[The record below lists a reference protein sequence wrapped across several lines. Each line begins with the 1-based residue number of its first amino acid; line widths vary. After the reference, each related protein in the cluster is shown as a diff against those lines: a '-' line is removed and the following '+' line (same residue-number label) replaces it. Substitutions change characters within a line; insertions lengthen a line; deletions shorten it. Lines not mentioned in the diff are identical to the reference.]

1 MVRVAILEGDP
12 RQTQLLQDYL
22 HRYGEEHREQ
32 FAISC
37 FENGI
42 PFISNYQANY
52 DIVLMDVEMPYMDG
66 ISVAHKLRELDQVA
80 VLIFITNLAQ
90 NACKGYEV
98 DAMDYLVKP
107 VPYPVFALRMTKALR
122 RVSRQAQWQ
131 MFATEDGMVRIRYSV
146 IQYVESQDHWMVFH
160 TAEGEYRIRSTMAKM
175 EELLLPHHF
184 SRASRFFLL
193 NLAHIEAVGTGDVTV
208 AGHKILLGRLY
219 KKQFLN
225 DLTVFL
231 GERVCHG

>member
-107 VPYPVFALRMTKALR
+107 VPHPVFALRMTKALR

-131 MFATEDGMVRIRYSV
+131 MFATEDGMV
-146 IQYVESQDHWMVFH
+146 
-160 TAEGEYRIRSTMAKM
+160 RIRSTMAKM

>member
-131 MFATEDGMVRIRYSV
+131 MFATEDGMVRIR
-146 IQYVESQDHWMVFH
+146 
-160 TAEGEYRIRSTMAKM
+160 STMAKM

>member
-1 MVRVAILEGDP
+1 MVRIAILEDDS
-12 RQTQLLQDYL
+12 RQVQLLKDYL
-22 HRYGEEHREQ
+22 RRYGEEQQEQ
-32 FAISC
+32 FSISC

-66 ISVAHKLRELDQVA
+66 ISVAHKLRELDPVT

-107 VPYPVFALRMTKALR
+107 VPYSIFALRMKKALR

-131 MFATEDGMVRIRYSV
+131 MFPTEDGMMRIRYSE

-160 TAEGEYRIRSTMAKM
+160 TTDGEHRIRSTMAKM
-175 EELLLPHHF
+175 EELLLAHHF

-193 NLAHIEAVGTGDVTV
+193 NLAHVEAVGTNDVTV
-208 AGHKILLGRLY
+208 AGNRISLGRLY

-225 DLTVFL
+225 DLTIFL
-231 GERVCHG
+231 GERVCRG

>member
-1 MVRVAILEGDP
+1 MVRVAILEDDP

-131 MFATEDGMVRIRYSV
+131 MFATEDGMVRIR
-146 IQYVESQDHWMVFH
+146 
-160 TAEGEYRIRSTMAKM
+160 STMAKM